1 MIGKNKQ
8 TGQMSFLFQ
17 TLKEQLNP
25 GHPLYQLAG
34 KIDWRSVEGDFQE
47 YYIDFGRPAKPV
59 RLMVSL
65 LILKQSHHLSDESIV
80 DR

>member
-25 GHPLYQLAG
+25 RHPLYQLTG
-34 KIDWRSVEGDFQE
+34 NRRK
-47 YYIDFGRPAKPV
+47 
-59 RLMVSL
+59 
-65 LILKQSHHLSDESIV
+65 LILRIITLILV
-80 DR
+80 VRPNRFG